1 MKSPPPSPE
10 AKTFTA
16 WIRSLPAD
24 ERRQAE
30 RLGVSKYDEPTTFG
44 RSIETWQEDRIEQ
57 PAADPD
63 ADWDLRV
70 DLLGAGVDENRLDE
84 VVEIFTEHANELA
97 AEAMRRMVDRW
108 RSSDV
113 PRVAGLLRHLGLHE
127 NESIRNQAARCHCA
141 PSTIHEHEKRFEQ
154 AENRTGAT
162 P

>member
-1 MKSPPPSPE
+1 MKPPPSAE
-10 AKTFTA
+10 STA
-16 WIRSLPAD
+16 YSDWIASLSPD
-24 ERRQAE
+24 DLRTVE
-30 RLGVSKYDEPTTFG
+30 RLGVDRYDEPSTYG
-44 RSIETWQEDRIEQ
+44 RAVEDWQLARIEQ
-57 PAADPD
+57 PEADPD
-63 ADWDLRV
+63 NDWDLRV

-127 NESIRNQAARCHCA
+127 NESIRQAAERCHCS
-141 PSTIHEHEKRFEQ
+141 PSTIHEHQRRFRD
-154 AENRTGAT
+154 AENRTCAT